1 VSGKGGGMTR
11 VPVFCGEKSVW
22 MFREER
28 PGDDTPMAYKVYGIY
43 VSRTGID
50 PLRMFASRAVLAAA
64 AEKYVRRLSG
74 G

>member
-1 VSGKGGGMTR
+1 MTR

-28 PGDDTPMAYKVYGIY
+28 PGDDTPLAYKVYGIY

-50 PLRMFASRAVLAAA
+50 PLNMFNTPDVLMAA

-74 G
+74 E